1 VLTAPRFS
9 GIMVIP
15 NKEKTMNF
23 TDFTLEQL
31 TDSDGNFRYRAD
43 PMINNIEIISNRK
56 KAYRPLPAP
65 PTRRQLTG
73 WTVEQVG
80 PKMWRVFRNST
91 TQGKQAVMSFST
103 PESAQSFADGCGK
116 EHKTPTK
123 MSAASLRNKAKEH
136 LSAEEKAEL
145 EAIKNGEGI

>member
-1 VLTAPRFS
+1 
-9 GIMVIP
+9 
-15 NKEKTMNF
+15 MNF

-56 KAYRPLPAP
+56 KVYRPQPKP
-65 PTRRQLTG
+65 PTRKQLTG

-91 TQGKQAVMSFST
+91 TQGKQAVMDFSA

-136 LSAEEKAEL
+136 LSDEEKIEL